1 MPAATASQT
10 IGLYWHLLEDPSW
23 ADLTRFRAKGERIAL
38 IGTVT
43 DGDGVPV
50 SDACVEL
57 WQASPEPSE
66 TWDGFGRAVTDA
78 EGNFRFITLK
88 PGPVPGAPGAN
99 TPQAPH
105 AAITVFARGLLIH
118 LHTRAY
124 FKGDRLNDQESLA
137 REPRTGAAGDAAGPE
152 RGRARRAACVA
163 ARYPPARGRRDRVP
177 GGLTPTAASPD
188 RVEP

>member
-10 IGLYWHLLEDPSW
+10 IGPYWHLLEDPSW
-23 ADLTRFRAKGERIAL
+23 SDLTQFGAKGERIAL

-57 WQASPEPSE
+57 WQASPEPSD
-66 TWDGFGRAVTDA
+66 TWDGFGRAATDA

-88 PGPVPGAPGAN
+88 PGPVPGVPGAN

-105 AAITVFARGLLIH
+105 AAITLFARGLLIH

-124 FKGDRLNDQESLA
+124 FKGEKLNEQDPLLTSLEPAQRATLIARQVGERDGLPAWRLDIRLQ
-137 REPRTGAAGDAAGPE
+137 GADE
-152 RGRARRAACVA
+152 TVFLE
-163 ARYPPARGRRDRVP
+163 V
-177 GGLTPTAASPD
+177 
-188 RVEP
+188 